1 MNNTLIIKDFFES
14 DHDFEKN
21 FIVPLAIQRLQTVPV
36 KRLRN
41 ATAFVLDILD
51 LASCATP
58 GIWTSGMK
66 TQHQP
71 VLVIGIRDK
80 GWRIIKPKCGFAVV
94 KNNTDIED
102 LYLFSDQSSINDYC
116 SRHGIT
122 LNNYWEDWRA
132 DGEHLRTKLP
142 FDPENEHQTAF
153 LHYLNNE
160 QKIVSDRI
168 TAGLLAEESETL
180 RKPVSPRIIE
190 NWRKVNPK
198 RKIHISQ
205 DIEKYMNFNPR
216 NFRQGD
222 TIIASQNQE
231 PVEFDNLLQ
240 TLPFA
245 SIVLK
250 AADILKREDDNK
262 LTVTPQELA
271 EARKIM
277 CSFRELVT
285 HVEPRL
291 NVLLQTLQ
299 TLELNK

>member
-1 MNNTLIIKDFFES
+1 
-14 DHDFEKN
+14 
-21 FIVPLAIQRLQTVPV
+21 
-36 KRLRN
+36 
-41 ATAFVLDILD
+41 
-51 LASCATP
+51 
-58 GIWTSGMK
+58 
-66 TQHQP
+66 
-71 VLVIGIRDK
+71 
-80 GWRIIKPKCGFAVV
+80 
-94 KNNTDIED
+94 
-102 LYLFSDQSSINDYC
+102 
-116 SRHGIT
+116 
-122 LNNYWEDWRA
+122 
-132 DGEHLRTKLP
+132 
-142 FDPENEHQTAF
+142 
-153 LHYLNNE
+153 
-160 QKIVSDRI
+160 
-168 TAGLLAEESETL
+168 
-180 RKPVSPRIIE
+180 
-190 NWRKVNPK
+190 
-198 RKIHISQ
+198 
-205 DIEKYMNFNPR
+205 MNFNPR

-277 CSFRELVT
+277 RSFRELVT